1 MPAQPSTGI
10 PLSKQDLTLLNQAEY
25 LNNDAIAKI
34 DAMERAGGDVSE
46 LRLTQSNVATLI
58 ASIKAEYF
66 PQAQ

>member
-1 MPAQPSTGI
+1 MAVMPNVGT
-10 PLSKQDLTLLNQAEY
+10 PLSTQDLRLLNQAEY
-25 LNNDAIAKI
+25 LNNDAISKI

-46 LRLTQSNVATLI
+46 LRLAQQTVAQNI